1 MVMHAR
7 KPQRIND
14 GYFEKQAHPYQSS
27 KYSSKRDYER
37 DPGSRSTSY
46 LRDRDQSPSIGGQTN
61 LNNGNSSYRSNSPD
75 LDSPRDSRDR
85 DRSGGERSDRYQ
97 SSSYIQKMKDRDRD
111 RDYKKD
117 KYTDKRDR
125 RGERDAEHRTNPKN
139 HDRIRDHRD
148 NDRDRNDRERDR
160 GGGGSDRDRDRERTR
175 IGDWSEHVSSSGKK
189 YYYNCKTEVS
199 QWEKPKEWLDK
210 ERGLSKERH
219 REYREKERDR
229 ERDERFSR
237 SSYVKH
243 SSSRSSSRLQWIQDS
258 DGLKSRRRN
267 DGNFDSQDMDI
278 SPGDSTPTS
287 EASYTHSSTPTTQN
301 NEGPLLLANALP
313 RLASHP
319 STSTPSQMHFSNSS
333 CAGEATPTC
342 TLATSSVGNSMN
354 QPISKLATKS
364 SDGLTHN
371 LPTSSPSTQTMPGV
385 ALTHSISNTQV
396 PTPAELMM
404 NSNAP
409 GPPVTIANL
418 PKLLSQ
424 ITGNKTID
432 QSDMNPQ
439 KALQTINNA
448 LRQQQH
454 SGGMTSETNQLANN
468 NSNLRDHTLHSP
480 MYNLSQMHSMS
491 ILNHSNSSPYVTS
504 IGGGVVTTQ
513 VTGLGL
519 GISSQFLAAGLKADG
534 SCNNCLMGDG
544 PPTPTQDMDLGGTEH
559 RKLDGSASISSLQ
572 GVVAST
578 QALRSQGPSL
588 TPSLANYFRADLI
601 AHVTNWPADLLEKQ
615 AQKFSDEPHIVGDIQ
630 CTKVSADLK
639 CARSL
644 VRITEITATLQEQKV
659 MYLRQQIRRLEELK
673 SQNSFMSEDL

>member
-117 KYTDKRDR
+117 KYTGIGRRFIVFALFAKCNLYRLTIDKRDR

-148 NDRDRNDRERDR
+148 SDRDRNDRERDR
-160 GGGGSDRDRDRERTR
+160 GGGGSDRDRDRERAR

-243 SSSRSSSRLQWIQDS
+243 SSSRSSSRLQWIQDT
-258 DGLKSRRRN
+258 DGPKSRRRN
-267 DGNFDSQDMDI
+267 DVDSQDMDI

-333 CAGEATPTC
+333 CAG
-342 TLATSSVGNSMN
+342 
-354 QPISKLATKS
+354 
-364 SDGLTHN
+364 
-371 LPTSSPSTQTMPGV
+371 
-385 ALTHSISNTQV
+385 V

-454 SGGMTSETNQLANN
+454 SGGMTGETNQLANN

-615 AQKFSDEPHIVGDIQ
+615 NIAFLHQAQKFSDEPHMVGDIQ